1 MVKQVVSGV
10 GKKSARVDQNVVERV
25 QRVQREATMANA
37 TNGAQGSLKINKEL
51 SQGGDMPTTASAVSA
66 DTTQTAASVSIPP
79 IDVFAPGR
87 TAPLSEGAPG
97 GPGSNLQQVPVDAID
112 QGSALAR
119 ALYAANPNSRQ
130 LRLLVE
136 AYNEE
141 GR

>member
-10 GKKSARVDQNVVERV
+10 GKNASRTDQNLVERT
-25 QRVQREATMANA
+25 QRVQREANMANA
-37 TNGAQGSLKINKEL
+37 SGGAQGSLKMNREL
-51 SQGGDMPTTASAVSA
+51 SQGADMATTASAVSA
-66 DTTQTAASVSIPP
+66 NPTPTGPSVTIPP

-87 TAPLSEGAPG
+87 QAPLSEGAPG
-97 GPGSNLQQVPVDAID
+97 GPGSNIQQVPVDAID

>member
-10 GKKSARVDQNVVERV
+10 GKDSARVDQNVVERT
-25 QRVQREATMANA
+25 QRVQREATLANA
-37 TNGAQGSLKINKEL
+37 SGGAQGSLKINREL
-51 SQGGDMPTTASAVSA
+51 SQEGNIATTASAVSA
-66 DTTQTAASVSIPP
+66 DTTQTAASISLPP
-79 IDVFAPGR
+79 IDVFARGR
-87 TAPLSEGAPG
+87 NAPLSEGAPG
-97 GPGSNLQQVPVDAID
+97 GPGGNQQQVPVDAID

-119 ALYAANPNSRQ
+119 ALLAANPNSRQ

>member
-1 MVKQVVSGV
+1 MVKQVVQMPGAMSN
-10 GKKSARVDQNVVERV
+10 RTDRNLVERV
-25 QRVQREATMANA
+25 QKVQREANMANA
-37 TNGAQGSLKINKEL
+37 TGGAQGSLKINREL

-66 DTTQTAASVSIPP
+66 DTTQTSASIALPP

-87 TAPLSEGAPG
+87 NAPLSEGAPG
-97 GPGSNLQQVPVDAID
+97 GPGGNQQQVPVDAID

-119 ALYAANPNSRQ
+119 ALYAANPNSKQ

>member
-10 GKKSARVDQNVVERV
+10 GKKSARVDRNVVERT

-51 SQGGDMPTTASAVSA
+51 SQTGDIPPTASAVSA
-66 DTTQTAASVSIPP
+66 DTTQTAASVTIPP

-87 TAPLSEGAPG
+87 PAPLSEGAQG